1 MYKQTNKSQTYYMF
15 YISWINHQE
24 REEKERLFNAVET
37 VSWIA
42 LVFIL
47 EVRLLSLLGCAN
59 HFWRFCLCPSSVVL
73 LYLLS
78 QTHLVAPPKV
88 PAVKKKAEWA
98 LKWINATNSS
108 YAERIVAFASV
119 EVIVAFS
126 SLLSSNQLFEIREYF
141 SPAPLPR
148 SSG

>member
-1 MYKQTNKSQTYYMF
+1 M
-15 YISWINHQE
+15 
-24 REEKERLFNAVET
+24 
-37 VSWIA
+37 
-42 LVFIL
+42 
-47 EVRLLSLLGCAN
+47 
-59 HFWRFCLCPSSVVL
+59 L

-98 LKWINATNSS
+98 LKWINAKNSS

-126 SLLSSNQLFEIREYF
+126 SLVINQWFEIREYF